1 MKVESQALE
10 VLRAIGITSGQTV
23 LDFGCGPGTYSI
35 QAARLVGEQGKV
47 YALDKDGQSLDKL
60 LQNARRENLAN
71 VERMDTSGELE
82 INLADESV
90 DMILLFDVL
99 HEYYLPDSDQRER
112 LLNEFHRTLKPDGV
126 LSVYPKH
133 MESTAKDE
141 IESANFYLASEYS
154 GTLIHENRDLE
165 RGQILNFK
173 KKSRQH
179 LLQAKIVKRDT
190 MTCLS

>member
-10 VLRAIGITSGQTV
+10 VLRAIGITRGQTV

-35 QAARLVGEQGKV
+35 QAASLVGEQGKV
-47 YALDKDGQSLDKL
+47 YVLDKDGQSLDKL

-90 DMILLFDVL
+90 DMVLLFDVL

-112 LLNEFHRTLKPDGV
+112 LLNEFHRILKPDGV

-133 MESTAKDE
+133 VESTAKDE
-141 IESANFYLASEYS
+141 VESANFYLASEYS

-165 RGQILNFK
+165 RGQVLNFK
-173 KKSRQH
+173 KKSREH
-179 LLQAKIVKRDT
+179 L
-190 MTCLS
+190 